1 MTAAVVVLAGMGR
14 AEDRIDQEQEAAVEL
29 ALCRLV
35 KRTSNYIKQKL
46 DVRGNCLAAVK
57 SYGDLVCLRDENQ
70 IVS

>member
-1 MTAAVVVLAGMGR
+1 MAAAVMVLAGIGR
-14 AEDRIDQEQEAAVEL
+14 ADLVDQEEAVEM
-29 ALCRLV
+29 ALCQLV
-35 KRTSNYIKQKL
+35 RRTSNYIKQKL